1 MPWVFEDI
9 VDLWIVRNIIP
20 GDDHVN
26 LGIPRASTGPI
37 DISVRTDCHGAPV
50 RSRMTQGARVE
61 GLISHDSPLR
71 LSS

>member
-26 LGIPRASTGPI
+26 LGISGASASPI
-37 DISVRTDCHGAPV
+37 DISVRTDCHVAPV

-61 GLISHDSPLR
+61 GLISHHGPLR
-71 LSS
+71 LTS